1 MSGCLATS
9 FDYLDKVTTA
19 RRLLQR
25 FILLFEIYKQSEM

>member
-19 RRLLQR
+19 RPILQR
-25 FILLFEIYKQSEM
+25 FIVLFEIYKQSEM